1 MSAESF
7 SDIED
12 ALLGGPPVFSR
23 DQAVA
28 ELGVDADFAHEL
40 WRAFGFAHD
49 DRDEAIFTEDD
60 LAAMGTVIAAY
71 ATAPEGTT
79 VAAARSIGQTMSR
92 LADWQAYRLHEMAN
106 DPDNGISMPQMAMA
120 MGRVQTLIWRRHLAA
135 ALRNL
140 SAERGANGDE
150 RHDLTVGFC
159 DIVGYTSLSR
169 KIGMEELNTL
179 LETFEVKASE
189 IVTEHGGQ
197 VIKTLGDAVMFAVD
211 DAASA
216 VEIAL
221 ELHTISEIDDI
232 PQLRV
237 GLAYGRVLT
246 RFGDVFGEP
255 VNIAA
260 RLTGSARP
268 GTSLCDATLADVVE
282 DDRFYFKSIG
292 TLSVRGY
299 RHLKA
304 RVIEYNRDHAPADAA
319 R

>member
-1 MSAESF
+1 VGESF
-7 SDIED
+7 SDLEE
-12 ALLGGPPVFSR
+12 ALLGGPPVFTR
-23 DQAVA
+23 DQAIT

-71 ATAPEGTT
+71 ASAPEGTT

-92 LADWQAYRLHEMAN
+92 LADWQAYRLHELADDPEN
-106 DPDNGISMPQMAMA
+106 DISMPQMAMA
-120 MGRVQTLIWRRHLAA
+120 MGRVQTLIWRRHLAS

-140 SAERGANGDE
+140 SADRGGSGDE
-150 RHDLTVGFC
+150 RHDLTIGFC

-189 IVTEHGGQ
+189 IVTDHGGQ

-211 DAASA
+211 DAVSA

-221 ELHTISEIDDI
+221 ELHSISDIDDF
-232 PQLRV
+232 PALRV

-268 GTSLCDATLADVVE
+268 GTSLCDAALADVVE
-282 DDRFYFKSIG
+282 DDRFFFKSIG

-304 RVIEYNRDHAPADAA
+304 RVIEFNRDHEPADST

>member
-1 MSAESF
+1 
-7 SDIED
+7 
-12 ALLGGPPVFSR
+12 
-23 DQAVA
+23 
-28 ELGVDADFAHEL
+28 
-40 WRAFGFAHD
+40 
-49 DRDEAIFTEDD
+49 
-60 LAAMGTVIAAY
+60 
-71 ATAPEGTT
+71 
-79 VAAARSIGQTMSR
+79 
-92 LADWQAYRLHEMAN
+92 
-106 DPDNGISMPQMAMA
+106 
-120 MGRVQTLIWRRHLAA
+120 
-135 ALRNL
+135 
-140 SAERGANGDE
+140 
-150 RHDLTVGFC
+150 
-159 DIVGYTSLSR
+159 
-169 KIGMEELNTL
+169 MEELNTL

>member
-1 MSAESF
+1 MSEGDSF

-28 ELGVDADFAHEL
+28 ELGVDAESAHDL

-49 DRDEAIFTEDD
+49 DRAEAIFTEDD

-71 ATAPEGTT
+71 AAAPEGTT

-106 DPDNGISMPQMAMA
+106 DPDTDISMAQMATA

-140 SAERGANGDE
+140 TGDRGANGDE
-150 RHDLTVGFC
+150 RHDLTIGFC

-189 IVTEHGGQ
+189 IVTDHGGQ
-197 VIKTLGDAVMFAVD
+197 VIKTLGDAVMFAVS
-211 DAASA
+211 DAVSA

-221 ELHTISEIDDI
+221 ELHRISEIDDI
-232 PQLRV
+232 PPLRV

-268 GTSLCDATLADVVE
+268 GTSLCDAALSDVVE

-304 RVIEYNRDHAPADAA
+304 RVIEWNRDHADAG